1 MDHVLYVFLLLFFR
15 EQRKNKEL
23 DIITG
28 FQVRLLVSYDTFV
41 LERNSFTQIDLDVL
55 ITRLILLRKYLSV
68 WNFFELFVLF
78 IQQVLDGQYHM
89 FVLEGLAEK
98 GIRRLWEK
106 LPRPQEEGKIL
117 RS

>member
-1 MDHVLYVFLLLFFR
+1 M
-15 EQRKNKEL
+15 EIL
-23 DIITG
+23 D
-28 FQVRLLVSYDTFV
+28 L
-41 LERNSFTQIDLDVL
+41 
-55 ITRLILLRKYLSV
+55 
-68 WNFFELFVLF
+68 LF

-106 LPRPQEEGKIL
+106 LPRPQEEGKNL